1 MTVQY
6 TYDMATILKDINIE
20 DKEDKTKILNEINEK
35 IDKKDKEYNDLKI
48 RIEENIKN
56 LKDNI
61 YQLFEVSFK
70 NKSELERTL
79 TLINKLNT
87 DFLKIINDI
96 EEYKKIT
103 NERIE
108 KLFKLIM
115 ITTEKLNIKL

>member
-1 MTVQY
+1 MTVQF
-6 TYDMATILKDINIE
+6 TYDMTN
-20 DKEDKTKILNEINEK
+20 ILNNLSIEEKTLTEINEK

-61 YQLFEVSFK
+61 FQLFEISFK
-70 NKSELERTL
+70 NKSESERTI
-79 TLINKLNT
+79 TLIDKLNN
-87 DFLKIINDI
+87 DFFKFIIEI